1 MREEPDR
8 GVLFWCL
15 VAFLSFWFAVYVGS
29 CA

>member
-1 MREEPDR
+1 MSEQPDR
-8 GVLFWCL
+8 GIVFWAL